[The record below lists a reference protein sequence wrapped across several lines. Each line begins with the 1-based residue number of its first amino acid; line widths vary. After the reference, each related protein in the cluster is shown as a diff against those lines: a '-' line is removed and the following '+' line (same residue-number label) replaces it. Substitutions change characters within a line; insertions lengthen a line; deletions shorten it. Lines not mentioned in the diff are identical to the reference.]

1 MPVECLRFKARKSNT
16 LCGFADVVLT
26 NVQLEIREITLHQKG
41 DRRWVGLPGK
51 PQIDKNGQAIWD
63 GNKIKYVNIL
73 SWTSREASDQFSR
86 AVIAAVLE
94 KYPQAFGEE
103 GEGGDDW

>member
-26 NVQLEIREITLHQKG
+26 NVKLEIREITLHQKG

-51 PQIDKNGQAIWD
+51 PQIDKTGLAVRD
-63 GNKIKYVNIL
+63 GDKIKYVNIL
-73 SWTSREASDQFSR
+73 NWTTREASDQFSE
-86 AVIAAVLE
+86 AVIAAVLA
-94 KYPQAFGEE
+94 KYPQAFDSE
-103 GEGGDDW
+103 GSDDF